1 MWRYSTAGAAAGQT
15 GTFREPTTPMI
26 DVTRPSY
33 ARMYDYLIGGT
44 DNYPADRNAV
54 EGLLSIAPTTQQLAQ
69 GNRAFLLRA
78 VRYLA
83 RERGVRR
90 FLDFGAGLPARPNV
104 HEVAQAIDPSASVV
118 YIDND
123 PMVVA
128 HGRMVLEENLLTT
141 AVVEADIRRPD
152 TIFTVPRVRRLL
164 ADGEPVAA
172 LFVSVLHCI
181 DNDADPWNLVRTV
194 AGQLPPGSFIVV
206 SHLAS
211 DDATLREDVT
221 DFMQRTVTG
230 WGRVR
235 STTEVRRF
243 FDGMDLQEHPE
254 PVEVSTWHP
263 DTDLHLR
270 TGAADWI
277 EYGGVAQTR

>member
-1 MWRYSTAGAAAGQT
+1 
-15 GTFREPTTPMI
+15 MI
-26 DVTRPSY
+26 DLTRPSY

-44 DNYPADRNAV
+44 DNYPADRDAC
-54 EGLLSIAPTTQQLAQ
+54 EGLLRIAPTMAQLAQ
-69 GNRAFLLRA
+69 SNRAFLVRA

-90 FLDFGAGLPARPNV
+90 FLDFGTGLPSRPNV
-104 HEVAQAIDPSASVV
+104 HEVAQAIDPAASVV

-123 PMVVA
+123 PMVCA

-141 AVVEADIRRPD
+141 AVVEADIRQLD
-152 TIFTVPRVRRLL
+152 TIFSVPRVRRLL
-164 ADGEPVAA
+164 AANEPVAA

-181 DNDADPWNLVRTV
+181 DDDADPWSLVREV
-194 AGQLPPGSFIVV
+194 AARLPSGSFIVI

-211 DDATLREDVT
+211 DDPTLREDLT
-221 DFMQRTVTG
+221 AFMQRTITG

-235 STTEVRRF
+235 STADIGRF
-243 FDGMDLQEHPE
+243 FQEMNLQEHPQ
-254 PVEVSTWHP
+254 PVEVSTWNP
-263 DTDLHLR
+263 DTDLLLHPYSR
-270 TGAADWI
+270 DWI

>member
-1 MWRYSTAGAAAGQT
+1 
-15 GTFREPTTPMI
+15 MI

-44 DNYPADRNAV
+44 DNYAADRHACH
-54 EGLLSIAPTTQQLAQ
+54 ELLAIAPAMEQLAQ
-69 GNRAFLLRA
+69 ANRAFLVRA

-90 FLDFGAGLPARPNV
+90 FLDFGAGLPSRPNV
-104 HEVAQAIDPSASVV
+104 HEVAQAVDPASSVV
-118 YIDND
+118 YIDDD
-123 PMVVA
+123 PMVCA

-141 AVVEADIRRPD
+141 AVVEADIRRLD

-164 ADGEPVAA
+164 AADEPVAA

-181 DNDADPWNLVRTV
+181 DDTDDPWNLVSEV
-194 AGQLPPGSFIVV
+194 AARLPRGSFIVI

-211 DDATLREDVT
+211 DDATQREDLT
-221 DFMQRTVTG
+221 NFMQRTVTT

-235 STTEVRRF
+235 STSEIARLF
-243 FDGMDLQEHPE
+243 AQMDLQEHPE
-254 PVEVSTWHP
+254 PVDVSTWHP
-263 DTDLHLR
+263 DARPGLHPYAR
-270 TGAADWI
+270 DWA